1 MSAIMTT
8 RPMQELE
15 MFEHRFQNFP
25 LTEFTILWN
34 YLVVFLY
41 SDICLVYFK
50 NLRLTNNA
58 RLYAGSY
65 QQVFVCVCLFAF
77 FAKCYEFSSI
87 NINKIYNEYSDYMY
101 CIR

>member
-25 LTEFTILWN
+25 LPEFVILWN

-41 SDICLVYFK
+41 SNICFVYLK
-50 NLRLTNNA
+50 YLRHINNA
-58 RLYAGSY
+58 RLYVGSY
-65 QQVFVCVCLFAF
+65 QQVFVCVCVFALF
-77 FAKCYEFSSI
+77 CSMS
-87 NINKIYNEYSDYMY
+87 
-101 CIR
+101 